1 MIIWGNRLLDWE
13 GKWKV
18 LDNRL
23 RDWLNNDNWNKINI
37 KQIDRHYKN
46 NLKSK

>member
-1 MIIWGNRLLDWE
+1 MIIWENRLLDWE
-13 GKWKV
+13 VKWKV
-18 LDNRL
+18 LENRL

-37 KQIDRHYKN
+37 ERIDRHYKN